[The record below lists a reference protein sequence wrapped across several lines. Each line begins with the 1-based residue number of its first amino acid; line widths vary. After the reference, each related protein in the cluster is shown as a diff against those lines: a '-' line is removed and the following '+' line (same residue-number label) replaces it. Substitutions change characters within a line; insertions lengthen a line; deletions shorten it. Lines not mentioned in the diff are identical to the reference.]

1 MLTLY
6 ASQGSVAVAA
16 HVALEEAGL
25 PYTIHWISINQGEQR
40 SLEFLAINPKGRL
53 PALLTE
59 YGHLTET
66 PAILDYIADISDKFL
81 PSDPFQKARARE
93 LISFLAAT
101 VHVNHAHGP
110 RAARWS
116 DDPAAQ
122 VSMAA
127 KVAETMADSCGVIEA
142 VLPDA
147 GWFLGSYCIADIHLY
162 AVCRWLEGDGVAI
175 ANYPK
180 LAAHFAAMKARPA
193 VAKVAALHG

>member
-16 HVALEEAGL
+16 HLALEEAGL
-25 PYTIHWISINQGEQR
+25 PYTIHWISFDKGEQR
-40 SLEFLAINPKGRL
+40 SREFLAINPKGRL
-53 PALLTE
+53 PTLQTE
-59 YGHLTET
+59 HGHLTET
-66 PAILDYIADISDKFL
+66 PAILDYISDISGKFL
-81 PSDPFQKARARE
+81 PSNSFQKARARE
-93 LISFLAAT
+93 MLSFLAAT

-122 VSMAA
+122 ASMAA
-127 KVAETMADSCGVIEA
+127 KVAETMADSCSVIEA

-162 AVCRWLEGDGVAI
+162 AVSRWLAGDGVDI
-175 ANYPK
+175 AEYPK
-180 LAAHFAAMKARPA
+180 LAAHFVAMKARPA
-193 VAKVAALHG
+193 VVKVATLHG